1 MGQVLYLVYNIKGGI
16 NMAIEI
22 NQTAGTLLQSYREI
36 LRSKQIIFNLTD
48 DQIEEMDL
56 EVVFNTKHGK
66 SETQQVIKGTEHGVL
81 IIIKMLSK
89 ENYYNESINIEI
101 EDVNIIL

>member
-1 MGQVLYLVYNIKGGI
+1 
-16 NMAIEI
+16 MASEAK
-22 NQTAGTLLQSYREI
+22 QTVNTLFKRYKTA

-66 SETQQVIKGTEHGVL
+66 SETQQAIKGTEHGVL

-89 ENYYNESINIEI
+89 ENYYNESVNIEI

>member
-1 MGQVLYLVYNIKGGI
+1 
-16 NMAIEI
+16 MAIEI

-89 ENYYNESINIEI
+89 ENYYNESVNIEI

>member
-1 MGQVLYLVYNIKGGI
+1 
-16 NMAIEI
+16 MAIEAK
-22 NQTAGTLLQSYREI
+22 QTVNTVYQQYRTA

-56 EVVFNTKHGK
+56 EVVLNTKYNNRK
-66 SETQQVIKGTEHGVL
+66 TQQVIKGTEEGISML
-81 IIIKMLSK
+81 IMTLSK
-89 ENYYNESINIEI
+89 KEFEDEFTEIEV

>member
-1 MGQVLYLVYNIKGGI
+1 
-16 NMAIEI
+16 MAIEAK
-22 NQTAGTLLQSYREI
+22 QTVNTVYQQYRTA

-56 EVVFNTKHGK
+56 EVVLNTIYNNRK
-66 SETQQVIKGTEHGVL
+66 TQQVIKGTEEGISML
-81 IIIKMLSK
+81 IMTLSK
-89 ENYYNESINIEI
+89 KEFEDETANIEI

>member
-1 MGQVLYLVYNIKGGI
+1 
-16 NMAIEI
+16 MAIEAK
-22 NQTAGTLLQSYREI
+22 QTVNTVYQQYRTA

-56 EVVFNTKHGK
+56 EVVLNTIYNNRK
-66 SETQQVIKGTEHGVL
+66 TQQVIKGTEHDVSML
-81 IIIKMLSK
+81 IMFLSK
-89 ENYYNESINIEI
+89 EYYYDESVNIEI